1 MRMLTKRKAKE
12 IDLKA
17 TRQWGISSLIM
28 MENAGIRIADFCL
41 KLLKKKKNKR
51 VAVFCGK
58 GNNCGDGLVVSRQLI
73 SSGINVDTYLLSS
86 AASLSLPAKKNWKI
100 LSKITKKI
108 YHIKTKAQLEK
119 IDINAYGLLIDA
131 IFGIGLR
138 GTVEGIF
145 KEVIQKINYSR
156 ASTVVC
162 IDIPSGLEADRG
174 CSLGCAVKADYT
186 VSLIAAKR
194 GLLVNQGKDLCGKI
208 VIRHIGFPG
217 Y

>member
-1 MRMLTKRKAKE
+1 MLTKRKARE
-12 IDLKA
+12 IDFKA

-41 KLLKKKKNKR
+41 KLLKKKNNKR

-73 SSGINVDTYLLSS
+73 AARINVDTYLLSPV
-86 AASLSLPAKKNWKI
+86 ASLSPPAKKNWKI
-100 LSKITKKI
+100 LSKLTKKI
-108 YHIKTKAQLEK
+108 YRIETRVQLEK

-138 GTVEGIF
+138 GRVDGIF
-145 KEVIQKINYSR
+145 KEVIQKINCFKR
-156 ASTVVC
+156 PTVVC
-162 IDIPSGLEADRG
+162 IDIPSGLDANRG

-194 GLLVNQGKDLCGKI
+194 GLLVNQGKDLRGKL
-208 VIRHIGFPG
+208 VIRHIGFPC